1 MSHFIDAIQYQ
12 YGDFSG
18 KATRKQFWM
27 FYLCYLAL
35 YVAVTIVDGL
45 IPALEDVPFLTAIFG
60 LATFI
65 PGISITCRRLHD
77 TGRSGWW
84 QSIGVVPFVGWI
96 VLLVFLVQGS
106 SDKSGYTEDIN
117 PGRPTSFG
125 LRDE

>member
-18 KATRKQFWM
+18 RATRKQFWM
-27 FYLCYLAL
+27 FHLCYLAL
-35 YVAVTIVDGL
+35 YFAVTIVDGV
-45 IPALEDVPFLTAIFG
+45 IPAMDIPFLTAGFG

-65 PGISITCRRLHD
+65 PAISITCRRLHD

-84 QSIGVVPFVGWI
+84 YLIGGVPLVGWI
-96 VLLVFLVQGS
+96 VLFVFLVQGPRVNNR
-106 SDKSGYTEDIN
+106 YTQDIH
-117 PGRPTSFG
+117 PERPTGLG